1 MSSGSIVE
9 IFKYKYDELFNP
21 VLQALH
27 KLGGSG
33 TNNEIEETVIEL
45 LGLTDD
51 EVEDIHR
58 GNTSK
63 LSYRSAWAR
72 NYLKRLGLIENSGRA
87 LWALTSEGL
96 KTQKIDKEESKKIV
110 KNLSGVK
117 KEKPKKNQQKSESNH
132 VVEESDELNELSW
145 EEELIEILKSMKP
158 DAFER
163 LSQRF
168 LRELGFTNVEV
179 TGKSGD
185 GGIDGVG
192 VIKVGG
198 VLSFHVVFQCKRY
211 AGSVSSPAIRDFRGA
226 MIGRAD
232 KGLFITT
239 GTFTRDAKR
248 EAQRDGAPPID
259 LIDGND
265 LAEQLK
271 NLKLGVSVQI
281 EKRLKSNLSGSMTF
295 NKSINYAPF
304 RRRPHL
310 SCVGY

>member
-1 MSSGSIVE
+1 MSSGNIVE

-33 TNNEIEETVIEL
+33 SNSEIEETVIEL
-45 LGLTDD
+45 LGLTDE

-87 LWALTSEGL
+87 LWALTPEGL
-96 KTQKIDKEESKKIV
+96 KTQKIDKEEAKKIV
-110 KNLSGVK
+110 KNLSGVRK
-117 KEKPKKNQQKSESNH
+117 DKTEKTKTDKTSEDSNH
-132 VVEESDELNELSW
+132 SVEASDELDELTW
-145 EEELIEILKSMKP
+145 EEELIEVLKNMEP
-158 DAFER
+158 NAFER

-168 LRELGFTNVEV
+168 LRELGFINVEV
-179 TGKSGD
+179 TGKTAD

-192 VIKVGG
+192 VMKIGG

-211 AGSVSSPAIRDFRGA
+211 SGSVSSPAIRDFRGA

-232 KGLFITT
+232 RGLFITT

-259 LIDGND
+259 LIDGNT

-271 NLKLGVSVQI
+271 ELRLGVNV
-281 EKRLKSNLSGSMTF
+281 ELKEEVIIKPLWF
-295 NKSINYAPF
+295 KDI
-304 RRRPHL
+304 
-310 SCVGY
+310 

>member
-1 MSSGSIVE
+1 MSSGKNVE

-21 VLQALH
+21 ALQALH

-33 TNNEIEETVIEL
+33 TNNEIEESVIEL
-45 LGLTDD
+45 LGLTD
-51 EVEDIHR
+51 EEIEDIHR

-63 LSYRSAWAR
+63 LSYRLAWAR

-87 LWALTSEGL
+87 LWALTNEGL
-96 KTQKIDKEESKKIV
+96 KTQKIDKDEAKKIV

-117 KEKPKKNQQKSESNH
+117 KEKPKKNQPKTEANH
-132 VVEESDELNELSW
+132 TVEESEELNELSW
-145 EEELIEILKSMKP
+145 EEELIEILKSMAP

-185 GGIDGVG
+185 GGIDGAG

-259 LIDGND
+259 LIDGNE

-271 NLKLGVSVQI
+271 NLRLGVSVQMREEVEI
-281 EKRLKSNLSGSMTF
+281 KPQWFSD
-295 NKSINYAPF
+295 I
-304 RRRPHL
+304 
-310 SCVGY
+310 

>member
-1 MSSGSIVE
+1 ME
-9 IFKYKYDELFNP
+9 IFRYKYDELFNP

-33 TNNEIEETVIEL
+33 TNNEIEEAVIEL
-45 LGLTDD
+45 LGLTDN

-72 NYLKRLGLIENSGRA
+72 NYLKRLGFIENSGRA

-96 KTQKIDKEESKKIV
+96 KTQKIDKEEAKKIV

-117 KEKPKKNQQKSESNH
+117 KEKPSKNEQKSEAIH
-132 VVEESDELNELSW
+132 AVEESEELNELSW
-145 EEELIEILKSMKP
+145 EEELIEILKRMEP
-158 DAFER
+158 GAFER

-192 VIKVGG
+192 AIKVGG

-211 AGSVSSPAIRDFRGA
+211 VGSVSSPAIRDFRGA

-271 NLKLGVSVQI
+271 NLRLGVSVQMKEEVEI
-281 EKRLKSNLSGSMTF
+281 KPQWF
-295 NKSINYAPF
+295 NDI
-304 RRRPHL
+304 
-310 SCVGY
+310 

>member
-1 MSSGSIVE
+1 ME

-21 VLQALH
+21 VLQALQ

-33 TNNEIEETVIEL
+33 TNSEIEEQVILL
-45 LGLTDD
+45 LGLSN
-51 EVEDIHR
+51 EEIEDIHR
-58 GNTSK
+58 GNTTK

-72 NYLKRLGLIENSGRA
+72 NYLKRLGLVENSGRA
-87 LWALTSEGL
+87 VWALTAEGI
-96 KTQKIDKEESKKIV
+96 KTSSIDKEKAKKIV

-117 KEKPKKNQQKSESNH
+117 KDKPKGTLE
-132 VVEESDELNELSW
+132 VEESEELNELSW
-145 EEELIEILKSMKP
+145 EEELIEILKKMQP

-192 VIKVGG
+192 VIKLGG

-211 AGSVSSPAIRDFRGA
+211 TGSVSSSAIRDFRGA

-239 GTFTRDAKR
+239 GIFTRDAKQ
-248 EAQRDGAPPID
+248 EAQRDGAPPVD
-259 LIDGND
+259 LVDGNS
-265 LAEQLK
+265 LAEHLK
-271 NLKLGVSVQI
+271 NLRLGVDVQVREEI
-281 EKRLKSNLSGSMTF
+281 SIKPAWF
-295 NKSINYAPF
+295 NDI
-304 RRRPHL
+304 
-310 SCVGY
+310 

>member
-1 MSSGSIVE
+1 VE
-9 IFKYKYDELFNP
+9 LFKYKYDELFNP

-27 KLGGSG
+27 RLGGSG
-33 TNNEIEETVIEL
+33 TNNEIEEKVIES

-58 GNTSK
+58 GNTTK

-72 NYLKRLGLIENSGRA
+72 NYLKRLGLIENLDRA
-87 LWALTSEGL
+87 LWALTSQGL
-96 KTQKIDKEESKKIV
+96 NTQKIDKEEAKKIV

-117 KEKPKKNQQKSESNH
+117 KDNKRQIQPSITSEVLS
-132 VVEESDELNELSW
+132 VETSEELEELSW
-145 EEELIEILKSMKP
+145 EEELIELLKQMEP
-158 DAFER
+158 GAFER

-192 VIKVGG
+192 VIKIGG

-211 AGSVSSPAIRDFRGA
+211 TGSVSSPAIRDFRGA

-239 GTFTRDAKR
+239 GIFTRDAKR

-259 LIDGND
+259 LIDGNS

-271 NLKLGVSVQI
+271 KLRLGVDVQTREEVTI
-281 EKRLKSNLSGSMTF
+281 KPTWFDE
-295 NKSINYAPF
+295 I
-304 RRRPHL
+304 
-310 SCVGY
+310 

>member
-1 MSSGSIVE
+1 MSSGNIVE

-21 VLQALH
+21 VLQGLH

-33 TNNEIEETVIEL
+33 TNNEIEEAVIEL
-45 LGLTDD
+45 LGLTDE
-51 EVEDIHR
+51 EVEDVHR

-63 LSYRSAWAR
+63 LSYRLAWAR
-72 NYLKRLGLIENSGRA
+72 NYLKRLGLVENSGRA
-87 LWALTSEGL
+87 IWALSHEGL
-96 KTQKIDKEESKKIV
+96 KTQKIDKEEAKKIV

-117 KEKPKKNQQKSESNH
+117 KEKLNSKIEKSDSKH
-132 VVEESDELNELSW
+132 TVEESDELNELSW
-145 EEELIEILKSMKP
+145 EEELIEVLKNMEP

-168 LRELGFTNVEV
+168 LRELGFMNVEV

-192 VIKVGG
+192 VIKIGG

-259 LIDGND
+259 LIDGNA

-271 NLKLGVSVQI
+271 NLRLGVEVQMKEDVTI
-281 EKRLKSNLSGSMTF
+281 KPAWF
-295 NKSINYAPF
+295 NDI
-304 RRRPHL
+304 
-310 SCVGY
+310 

>member
-1 MSSGSIVE
+1 MSSGNIVE

-21 VLQALH
+21 VLQGLH

-33 TNNEIEETVIEL
+33 TNNEIEEAVIEL
-45 LGLTDD
+45 LGLTDE

-63 LSYRSAWAR
+63 LSYRLAWAR
-72 NYLKRLGLIENSGRA
+72 NYLKRLGLVENSGRA
-87 LWALTSEGL
+87 IWALSHEGL
-96 KTQKIDKEESKKIV
+96 KTQKIDKEEAKKIV

-117 KEKPKKNQQKSESNH
+117 KEKLTSKIEKSDSKH
-132 VVEESDELNELSW
+132 TVEESDELNELSW
-145 EEELIEILKSMKP
+145 EEELIEVLKNMEP

-168 LRELGFTNVEV
+168 LRELGFMNVEV

-192 VIKVGG
+192 VIKIGG

-259 LIDGND
+259 LIDGNA

-271 NLKLGVSVQI
+271 NLRLGVEVQMKEDVTI
-281 EKRLKSNLSGSMTF
+281 KPAWF
-295 NKSINYAPF
+295 NDI
-304 RRRPHL
+304 
-310 SCVGY
+310 

>member
-1 MSSGSIVE
+1 ME

-33 TNNEIEETVIEL
+33 TNSEIEEQVILL
-45 LGLTDD
+45 LGLSN
-51 EVEDIHR
+51 EEIEDIHR
-58 GNTSK
+58 GNTTK

-72 NYLKRLGLIENSGRA
+72 NYLKRLGLVENSGRA
-87 LWALTSEGL
+87 VWALTAEGL
-96 KTQKIDKEESKKIV
+96 KTSSIDKEEAKKIV

-117 KEKPKKNQQKSESNH
+117 KDKPKGTLE
-132 VVEESDELNELSW
+132 VEESEELNELSW
-145 EEELIEILKSMKP
+145 EEELIEVLKKMKP

-192 VIKVGG
+192 VLKLGG

-211 AGSVSSPAIRDFRGA
+211 TGSVSSSAIRDFRGA

-239 GTFTRDAKR
+239 GIFTRDAKQ
-248 EAQRDGAPPID
+248 EAQRDGAPPVD
-259 LIDGND
+259 LIDGNS
-265 LAEQLK
+265 LAEHLK
-271 NLKLGVSVQI
+271 NLRLGVDVQVREEVTI
-281 EKRLKSNLSGSMTF
+281 KPTWF
-295 NKSINYAPF
+295 NEI
-304 RRRPHL
+304 
-310 SCVGY
+310 

>member
-1 MSSGSIVE
+1 
-9 IFKYKYDELFNP
+9 L
-21 VLQALH
+21 
-27 KLGGSG
+27 
-33 TNNEIEETVIEL
+33 
-45 LGLTDD
+45 
-51 EVEDIHR
+51 R
-58 GNTSK
+58 
-63 LSYRSAWAR
+63 
-72 NYLKRLGLIENSGRA
+72 
-87 LWALTSEGL
+87 
-96 KTQKIDKEESKKIV
+96 TQKIDKEEAKKIV

-117 KEKPKKNQQKSESNH
+117 KEKPKDTPKKTETVHS
-132 VVEESDELNELSW
+132 VEESEELSELSW
-145 EEELIEILKSMKP
+145 EEELIEILKGMEP

-192 VIKVGG
+192 VIKIGG

-211 AGSVSSPAIRDFRGA
+211 TGTVSSPAIRDFRGA

-239 GTFTRDAKR
+239 GKFTREAKR
-248 EAQRDGAPPID
+248 EAQRDGAQPID

-271 NLKLGVSVQI
+271 NLRLGVAVQMKEEVEI
-281 EKRLKSNLSGSMTF
+281 KPQWFSD
-295 NKSINYAPF
+295 I
-304 RRRPHL
+304 
-310 SCVGY
+310 